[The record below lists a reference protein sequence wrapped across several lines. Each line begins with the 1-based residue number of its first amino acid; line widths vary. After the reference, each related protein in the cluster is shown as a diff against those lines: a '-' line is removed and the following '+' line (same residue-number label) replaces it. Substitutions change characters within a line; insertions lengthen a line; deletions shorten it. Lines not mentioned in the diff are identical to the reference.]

1 MLPERIFVVEV
12 GDHHEH
18 GNGFEAFEE
27 PDAEEVADANQDGQ
41 DQNVQVEKW
50 HLFYFVLFGNSLS
63 QLLFVDHDFEFLY
76 NLI

>member
-1 MLPERIFVVEV
+1 MEV

-18 GNGFEAFEE
+18 GNGFKAFEE

-50 HLFYFVLFGNSLS
+50 HLFYFVLFGNSLG
-63 QLLFVDHDFEFLY
+63 
-76 NLI
+76 